1 MTLSTF
7 LLFVPVYALAAASPG
22 PAVAAIVART
32 LAMGSRGA
40 LAFTMGLVAGDLVW
54 FSAATLGLG
63 LLAQTYQPLFTAVKY
78 AGALYLI
85 YVAISIW
92 RMPARPLTEAEPA
105 AAGKSGFRAFL
116 GAFLLTLGNPKTMV
130 FFLSIMPLVV
140 SPEQIT
146 LVTALEIAAIIV
158 VVLTAIFMGYVVL
171 AARARRLLR
180 STEAIRRINRTTAG
194 IMAGTAVVVAAR

>member
-1 MTLSTF
+1 MTLSAF
-7 LLFVPVYALAAASPG
+7 LLFVPVYALAVASPG

-40 LAFTMGLVAGDLVW
+40 LAFTMGLVAGDLTW
-54 FSAATLGLG
+54 FAAATLGLG

-92 RMPARPLTEAEPA
+92 RMPAKPMTDAEPA
-105 AAGKSGFRAFL
+105 ATGNSGFRAFL

-146 LVTALEIAAIIV
+146 LVTALEIAAIIF
-158 VVLTAIFMGYVVL
+158 VVLTAIFMGYVIL

>member
-1 MTLSTF
+1 MTLSAF
-7 LLFVPVYALAAASPG
+7 LLFVPVYALAVASPG

-40 LAFTMGLVAGDLVW
+40 LAFTMGLVAGDLAW
-54 FSAATLGLG
+54 FAAATLGLG
-63 LLAQTYQPLFTAVKY
+63 LLAQTYQPLFTVVKY

-85 YVAISIW
+85 HVAFSIW
-92 RMPARPLTEAEPA
+92 RMPPQPVAEAEPA
-105 AAGKSGFRAFL
+105 ADGHSGFRAFV

-140 SPEQIT
+140 APEQIS

-158 VVLTAIFMGYVVL
+158 VVLTAIFMGYVML

-194 IMAGTAVVVAAR
+194 IMAGTAVLVATR